1 MSGLLS
7 PIGPEPPGVYWRRRI
22 VAIVVLLAI
31 FVLLWWLIWGRG
43 GGGDVTPAPSPTTSP
58 SASPSPEPG
67 PTSASPSPEPEPTEI
82 TDCTEADVLVEARA
96 EEAIYPVG
104 STPTLTLSVTNIG
117 MRPCNR
123 DVGPGANELRITQG
137 EVTIW
142 SSDDCN
148 PNEDKDVIT
157 LDRGDAFETQLVW
170 DGYLSE
176 AGCPP
181 DQPMAQAGEYT
192 VVGRN
197 GALESAPTALRL
209 E

>member
-1 MSGLLS
+1 M
-7 PIGPEPPGVYWRRRI
+7 YWRRR
-22 VAIVVLLAI
+22 VVVLVVLLAI
-31 FVLLWWLIWGRG
+31 LILLWWLIWGRG
-43 GGGDVTPAPSPTTSP
+43 SGSDATPTPGPTDTPTASPT
-58 SASPSPEPG
+58 AE
-67 PTSASPSPEPEPTEI
+67 PTSASPSPTPEPEPTKPM
-82 TDCTEADVLVEARA
+82 DCTEADVLVEAFA

-117 MRPCNR
+117 TTACKR
-123 DVGPGANELRITQG
+123 DVGPGANELQITQG

-148 PNEDKDVIT
+148 PNEEKDVVT
-157 LDRGDAFETQLVW
+157 LDRGEAFETQLIW
-170 DGYLSE
+170 DGYLSA

-197 GALESAPTALRL
+197 GAILSAPTALRL

>member
-1 MSGLLS
+1 MS
-7 PIGPEPPGVYWRRRI
+7 PIGPELPAVYWRRRLG
-22 VAIVVLLAI
+22 VLVVLIVILFLI
-31 FVLLWWLIWGRG
+31 WWLIWGRG
-43 GGGDVTPAPSPTTSP
+43 SGGGA
-58 SASPSPEPG
+58 APEPG
-67 PTSASPSPEPEPTEI
+67 PTVTPTASPDPSPSPTSESPTPEPTKI
-82 TDCTEADVLVEARA
+82 TDCADADILVEAFA

-117 MRPCNR
+117 TKPCKR
-123 DVGPGANELRITQG
+123 DVGPGANELQITQG

-148 PNEDKDVIT
+148 PNTDKDVVT

-170 DGYLSE
+170 DGYLSA

-197 GALESAPTALRL
+197 GAVLGAPTALRL

>member
-1 MSGLLS
+1 MS
-7 PIGPEPPGVYWRRRI
+7 PIGPEAPGVYWRRR
-22 VAIVVLLAI
+22 VVVLVVLLVI
-31 FVLLWWLIWGRG
+31 LVLLWWLIFGRNS
-43 GGGDVTPAPSPTTSP
+43 GGDAAPEPSPTGTSTSSP
-58 SASPSPEPG
+58 SPDPNPTSSSASP
-67 PTSASPSPEPEPTEI
+67 TPEPEPTEV
-82 TDCTEADVLVEARA
+82 TQCAEADILVEAFA

-117 MRPCNR
+117 TRPCKR
-123 DVGPGANELRITQG
+123 DVGPGANELQITQG

-148 PNEDKDVIT
+148 PNEDKDVVT

-170 DGYLSE
+170 DGYLSA

-192 VVGRN
+192 VLGRN
-197 GALESAPTALRL
+197 GAILSAPTALRL

>member
-1 MSGLLS
+1 MSGLIS
-7 PIGPEPPGVYWRRRI
+7 PIGPEAPGVYWRRR
-22 VAIVVLLAI
+22 VVVLVVLLAI
-31 FVLLWWLIWGRG
+31 LILLWWLIWGRG
-43 GGGDVTPAPSPTTSP
+43 SGSDATPTPGPTDTPTASPT
-58 SASPSPEPG
+58 AE
-67 PTSASPSPEPEPTEI
+67 PTSASPSPTPEPEPTKPM
-82 TDCTEADVLVEARA
+82 DCTEADVLVEAFA

-117 MRPCNR
+117 TTACKR
-123 DVGPGANELRITQG
+123 DVGPGVNELQITQG

-148 PNEDKDVIT
+148 PNEEKDVVT
-157 LDRGDAFETQLVW
+157 LDRGEAFETQLIW
-170 DGYLSE
+170 DGYLSA

-197 GALESAPTALRL
+197 GAILSAPTALRL

>member
-1 MSGLLS
+1 MS
-7 PIGPEPPGVYWRRRI
+7 PIGPEAPGVYWRRR
-22 VAIVVLLAI
+22 VLVLAVLLAI
-31 FVLLWWLIWGRG
+31 LLLLWWLIWGRG
-43 GGGDVTPAPSPTTSP
+43 GGGEAAPEPAPTGTPT
-58 SASPSPEPG
+58 ASPSPTPT

-82 TDCTEADVLVEARA
+82 TDCTEADILVEAFA

-117 MRPCNR
+117 TRPCKR
-123 DVGPGANELRITQG
+123 DVGPGANELQITQG

-148 PNEDKDVIT
+148 PNEDKDVVT

-170 DGYLSE
+170 DGYLS
-176 AGCPP
+176 ASGCPP

-197 GALESAPTALRL
+197 GAIVSAPTALRL

>member
-1 MSGLLS
+1 MS
-7 PIGPEPPGVYWRRRI
+7 PIGPESPGVYWRRRI
-22 VAIVVLLAI
+22 VVLVVLAAI
-31 FVLLWWLIWGRG
+31 LLLLWWLIWGRAA
-43 GGGDVTPAPSPTTSP
+43 GGDAT
-58 SASPSPEPG
+58 PEPG
-67 PTSASPSPEPEPTEI
+67 PTGTPTASPSPAPEPTTASPEPEPEPEPTEI
-82 TDCTEADVLVEARA
+82 TDCAEADVLVEAGA

-117 MRPCNR
+117 TRPCNR

-170 DGYLSE
+170 DGYLSA

-192 VVGRN
+192 VIGRN

>member
-1 MSGLLS
+1 MS
-7 PIGPEPPGVYWRRRI
+7 PIGPEPSGVYWRRRVI
-22 VAIVVLLAI
+22 VLVVLVAIL
-31 FVLLWWLIWGRG
+31 VLLWWLSFGRNLG
-43 GGGDVTPAPSPTTSP
+43 GCAAPEPAPTDTPTAAPTVDPTSAAPSPT
-58 SASPSPEPG
+58 
-67 PTSASPSPEPEPTEI
+67 PEPEPTKV
-82 TDCTEADVLVEARA
+82 TDCADADILVEAFA

-117 MRPCNR
+117 TRPCKR
-123 DVGPGANELRITQG
+123 DVGPGANELQITQG

-148 PNEDKDVIT
+148 PNDDKDVVT

-170 DGYLSE
+170 DGYLSS

-197 GALESAPTALRL
+197 GEIFSAPTALRL

>member
-1 MSGLLS
+1 MS
-7 PIGPEPPGVYWRRRI
+7 PIGPEPPAVYWRRRVVVI
-22 VAIVVLLAI
+22 AVLLAI
-31 FVLLWWLIWGRG
+31 LLLLWWLIWGRG
-43 GGGDVTPAPSPTTSP
+43 GGGEAAPEPTPTDSPT
-58 SASPSPEPG
+58 ASPTPG
-67 PTSASPSPEPEPTEI
+67 PTSASPTPEPQPTEI
-82 TDCTEADVLVEARA
+82 TDCAEADVLVEAFA

-117 MRPCNR
+117 TRPCKR
-123 DVGPGANELRITQG
+123 DVGPGANELKITQG
-137 EVTIW
+137 EVTVW

-148 PNEDKDVIT
+148 PNTDKDVVT

-170 DGYLSE
+170 DGYLSA

-181 DQPMAQAGEYT
+181 NQPMAQAGEYT

-197 GALESAPTALRL
+197 SAIVSAPTAMRL

>member
-1 MSGLLS
+1 MAGGQGDTLGADGRSTQNTQETALNTERTLIRGATVITMDTQGDL
-7 PIGPEPPGVYWRRRI
+7 P
-22 VAIVVLLAI
+22 VADI
-31 FVLLWWLIWGRG
+31 
-43 GGGDVTPAPSPTTSP
+43 
-58 SASPSPEPG
+58 
-67 PTSASPSPEPEPTEI
+67 
-82 TDCTEADVLVEARA
+82 LVEAFA

-117 MRPCNR
+117 TRPCKR
-123 DVGPGANELRITQG
+123 DVGPGANELQITQG

-148 PNEDKDVIT
+148 PNEDKDVVT

-170 DGYLSE
+170 DGYLSA

-197 GALESAPTALRL
+197 GAIVSAPTALRL

>member
-1 MSGLLS
+1 MRQVRSVWWPSPRCASRAGLAWRRAFDNGTAIEVDGWVSYVGKSRLG
-7 PIGPEPPGVYWRRRI
+7 IGPELGELQGDYLDSG
-22 VAIVVLLAI
+22 AII
-31 FVLLWWLIWGRG
+31 RWGRDNAG
-43 GGGDVTPAPSPTTSP
+43 
-58 SASPSPEPG
+58 
-67 PTSASPSPEPEPTEI
+67 
-82 TDCTEADVLVEARA
+82 
-96 EEAIYPVG
+96 
-104 STPTLTLSVTNIG
+104 LTLSVTNIG
-117 MRPCNR
+117 TRPCKR
-123 DVGPGANELRITQG
+123 DVGPGANELQITQG

-148 PNEDKDVIT
+148 PNEDKDVVT

-170 DGYLSE
+170 DGYLSA

-197 GALESAPTALRL
+197 GAIVSAPTALRL

>member
-1 MSGLLS
+1 MS
-7 PIGPEPPGVYWRRRI
+7 PIGPEPPGVYWRRR
-22 VAIVVLLAI
+22 VVVLGVLLLI
-31 FVLLWWLIWGRG
+31 LLLLWWLVWGRG
-43 GGGDVTPAPSPTTSP
+43 GGGEAAPEPGPTDVPTGSPSPSPTS
-58 SASPSPEPG
+58 E
-67 PTSASPSPEPEPTEI
+67 PTSASPSPEPKPTEI
-82 TDCTEADVLVEARA
+82 TNCEDADILVEAFA

-104 STPTLTLSVTNIG
+104 STPTLTLTVTNIG
-117 MRPCNR
+117 TRPCKR
-123 DVGPGANELRITQG
+123 DVGPGANELLITQG

-148 PNEDKDVIT
+148 PNTDKDNVT

-170 DGYLSE
+170 DGYLSA

-192 VVGRN
+192 VLGRN
-197 GALESAPTALRL
+197 AAIVSAPTALRL

>member
-1 MSGLLS
+1 MS
-7 PIGPEPPGVYWRRRI
+7 PIGPELPAVYWRRRL
-22 VAIVVLLAI
+22 VVLVVLLAI
-31 FVLLWWLIWGRG
+31 LLLLWWLIWGRG
-43 GGGDVTPAPSPTTSP
+43 SGGGA
-58 SASPSPEPG
+58 APEPG
-67 PTSASPSPEPEPTEI
+67 PTDTPTASPDPSPSPTSASPTPEPTKI
-82 TDCTEADVLVEARA
+82 TDCADADVLVEAFA

-117 MRPCNR
+117 TKPCKR
-123 DVGPGANELRITQG
+123 DVGPGANELQITQG

-148 PNEDKDVIT
+148 PNTDKDVVT

-170 DGYLSE
+170 DGYLSA

-197 GALESAPTALRL
+197 GAILSAPTALRL